1 MNIHSLKNDISQ
13 IDSWY
18 HKLIFIVDRNEQ
30 FHSRIPLLDDYEK
43 INVNHVLS
51 ESLISITK
59 QEYPMYI
66 DELLE
71 KVLKSKENIYILQH
85 IDILFDPILQINP
98 IRLLENLSKAYKLI
112 VEWPG
117 RYVGGQ
123 LIYAEYGHPEYFVS
137 DNFEGKVYIK

>member
-13 IDSWY
+13 MDGWY

-30 FHSRIPLLDDYEK
+30 FHTRIPLLNDYEK
-43 INVNHVLS
+43 VNVNRMLS
-51 ESLISITK
+51 ESLISIPK
-59 QEYPMYI
+59 QKYPMYI

-71 KVLKSKENIYILQH
+71 KVLKNKENIYILQH
-85 IDILFDPILQINP
+85 VDILFDPVLQINP
-98 IRLLENLSKAYKLI
+98 VRLLENFSKTYKLI

-117 RYVGGQ
+117 RYVDGR

-137 DNFEGKVYIK
+137 DDFEGKVYIK